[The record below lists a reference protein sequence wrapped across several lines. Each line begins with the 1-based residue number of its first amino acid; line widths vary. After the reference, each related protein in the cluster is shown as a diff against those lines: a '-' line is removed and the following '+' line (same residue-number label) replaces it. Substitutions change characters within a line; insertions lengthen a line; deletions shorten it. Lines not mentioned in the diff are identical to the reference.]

1 MDPEAVCYS
10 KQFDVLLSQTQND
23 LKKPAPILVIEG
35 SDSFKDID
43 IFLHYLEKIQFANPA
58 KGYEV
63 LCEKGDHASFIKI
76 NEQKDINAGEEERKI
91 FEALYQ
97 KIYQRLL
104 ILPIE
109 KITNNYKLPFLTTTN
124 DLNKEILEQIEKKV
138 LSTNPDAD
146 PKNYP
151 DDLT

>member
-58 KGYEV
+58 K
-63 LCEKGDHASFIKI
+63 
-76 NEQKDINAGEEERKI
+76 EQKDINAGEEERKI

-109 KITNNYKLPFLTTTN
+109 KSNFFVFAFGSFGFWI
-124 DLNKEILEQIEKKV
+124 
-138 LSTNPDAD
+138 
-146 PKNYP
+146 
-151 DDLT
+151 